1 MKSYIQRNEDALE
14 SRKWILVDAEGAAL
28 GRLASEVASIIRGK
42 NKPTFTP
49 HVDGGDFVV
58 VINAE
63 KVKLTGAKLDT
74 KVYYDHTEYIGGLK
88 SRTARQM
95 LESKPE
101 QLIKRAVEGMLP
113 SGPLG
118 HGMATKLKIYTGSS
132 HPHAAQKPIAYELVS
147 SRSKKR
153 TEKRV

>member
-1 MKSYIQRNEDALE
+1 MKSFIQRNEDALE
-14 SRKWILVDAEGAAL
+14 SRKWILVDAEGVPV

-42 NKPTFTP
+42 NKVTFTP

-63 KVKLTGAKLDT
+63 KVKFTGNKLET
-74 KVYYDHTEYIGGLK
+74 KVYYDHTTYIGGLK
-88 SRTARQM
+88 TRTAKEM

-101 QLIKRAVEGMLP
+101 QVIKRAVEGMLP

-118 HGMATKLKIYTGSS
+118 FGMATKLKIYVGSE
-132 HPHAAQKPIAYELVS
+132 HPHAAQKPVLHKLKSQRKE
-147 SRSKKR
+147 SKS
-153 TEKRV
+153 